1 MYAIR
6 SYYGI
11 ILKNK
16 KMSCYFISDQQ
27 SPFYQSEVFTRVLSY
42 VQHNP
47 NKCRMKEKNN
57 KLSISFEKVISVVK
71 SKEILGEI

>member
-1 MYAIR
+1 
-6 SYYGI
+6 
-11 ILKNK
+11 
-16 KMSCYFISDQQ
+16 
-27 SPFYQSEVFTRVLSY
+27 LSY